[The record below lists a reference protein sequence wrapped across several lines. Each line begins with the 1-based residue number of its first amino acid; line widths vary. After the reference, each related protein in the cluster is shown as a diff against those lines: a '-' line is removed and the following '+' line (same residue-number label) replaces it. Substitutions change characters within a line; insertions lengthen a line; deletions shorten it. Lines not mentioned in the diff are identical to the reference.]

1 MMIEFELNGSPQRLE
16 LQPSMR
22 LLDLLRQVLG
32 LTGTKEGCG
41 AGECGACTVLL
52 NGEAVN
58 SCLVPVAHL
67 QGAQIKSVEGLEEGG
82 RLAPVQ
88 RTYLQKGGSQCGICT
103 PGFLLSTEALL
114 AEQPQP
120 SREEIR
126 LALAGNL
133 CRCTGYQK
141 IIDAVEALCPEEEG
155 A

>member
-1 MMIEFELNGSPQRLE
+1 MIEFELNGSPQRLE